1 MAPILPLAWELL
13 YAAGAALKMYFT
25 NKEKINMGNLVS
37 INNSLR
43 FYTFR
48 P

>member
-1 MAPILPLAWELL
+1 MGPILPLAWELL
-13 YAAGAALKMYFT
+13 YAGAALKMYFT

-43 FYTFR
+43 FYAFR